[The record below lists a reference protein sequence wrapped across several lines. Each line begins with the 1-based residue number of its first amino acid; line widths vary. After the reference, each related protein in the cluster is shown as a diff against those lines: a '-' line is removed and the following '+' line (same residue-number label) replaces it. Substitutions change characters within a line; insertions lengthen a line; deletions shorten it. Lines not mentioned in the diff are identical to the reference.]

1 MSEQLEVLFPVG
13 KRVDVRLGDF
23 LIHTDQSTK
32 AGGEAS
38 APEPFA
44 LFLASMAACAG
55 IYALN
60 FCQSRD
66 LSTEGLALFMDWE
79 RDPQRPLDA
88 RVRYRLRLPAG
99 FPDKYREGIV
109 RAMELCAVK
118 KHIQNPPEFVT
129 EVMAP

>member
-1 MSEQLEVLFPVG
+1 
-13 KRVDVRLGDF
+13 
-23 LIHTDQSTK
+23 
-32 AGGEAS
+32 
-38 APEPFA
+38 
-44 LFLASMAACAG
+44 
-55 IYALN
+55 
-60 FCQSRD
+60 
-66 LSTEGLALFMDWE
+66 MDWE